1 VTQAPGSGSLSASVL
16 AHLDDLEL
24 MARIVI
30 EGTRTGGNRSPFH
43 GFTTEFHQHRP
54 YRAGDDLKH
63 LDWKLYG
70 RSDRLY
76 TRQYRET
83 TNLAV
88 TLIVDASASMAYP
101 EHGVSKWQY
110 ARIVAASLAYLVA
123 EQGNTVGLSTLQGG
137 TLSHLPAR
145 GGRPH
150 LLALLAR
157 LDRLKAEGSFDAPR
171 AIAGVGRLLRRRGV
185 VILLS
190 DCYDAEEES
199 RRELRHLVQRGHDV
213 TLLQLTSPDE
223 VALPFSGAV
232 EIEDVEAG
240 TKRIT
245 DATAIASEYRHPSRF
260 TCSVGGRAGRTASPR
275 SGSSMRRGCSR
286 HSGPACRICCC
297 FSCVSRSC
305 SWLSSP
311 SRSRAGV
318 AERRWGPQEGDSR
331 EQL

>member
-1 VTQAPGSGSLSASVL
+1 MTQAPGSGSLSASVL

-110 ARIVAASLAYLVA
+110 TRIVAASLAYLVA
-123 EQGNTVGLSTLQGG
+123 EQGNTVGLSTVQGG
-137 TLSHLPAR
+137 TLTHLPAR

-213 TLLQLTSPDE
+213 TVLQLTSPDE

-245 DATAIASEYRHPSRF
+245 DATAIASEYRRVVSAFHER
-260 TCSVGGRAGRTASPR
+260 CRMESVRAGIDYALLSTDVPPARAL
-275 SGSSMRRGCSR
+275 R
-286 HSGPACRICCC
+286 HYLRHRE
-297 FSCVSRSC
+297 SRSTNAQRPA
-305 SWLSSP
+305 S
-311 SRSRAGV
+311 A
-318 AERRWGPQEGDSR
+318 
-331 EQL
+331 

>member
-1 VTQAPGSGSLSASVL
+1 MSTPAPTGGSLHASIL
-16 AHLDDLEL
+16 SHLDDLEL

-43 GFTTEFHQHRP
+43 GFTTEFNQHRP

-88 TLIVDASASMAYP
+88 TLIVDTSASMAYP
-101 EHGVSKWQY
+101 DHGVSKWEY

-123 EQGNTVGLSTLQGG
+123 QQGNTVGLSTLQGG
-137 TLSHLPAR
+137 SLTHLPAR

-150 LLALLAR
+150 FLALLAR
-157 LDRLKAEGSFDAPR
+157 LHRLTPTGAFDAPR

-190 DCYDAEEES
+190 DGYDAEEES
-199 RRELRHLVQRGHDV
+199 RRELRQLVQRGHDV
-213 TLLQLTSPDE
+213 TLLQLTSPE
-223 VALPFSGAV
+223 ERLLPFAGAV
-232 EIEDVEAG
+232 EIEEAEG
-240 TKRIT
+240 GARRIT
-245 DATAIASEYRHPSRF
+245 DATAIARDYQEAVAAFHERWRGE
-260 TCSVGGRAGRTASPR
+260 CVRAGIDYALLSTEIPPARALRHYLRHRALRAVSAQRPATA
-275 SGSSMRRGCSR
+275 
-286 HSGPACRICCC
+286 
-297 FSCVSRSC
+297 
-305 SWLSSP
+305 
-311 SRSRAGV
+311 
-318 AERRWGPQEGDSR
+318 
-331 EQL
+331 

>member
-1 VTQAPGSGSLSASVL
+1 MTATTLATGGASLSASVL

-63 LDWKLYG
+63 LDWKLYA

-88 TLIVDASASMAYP
+88 TLVVDPSASMAYP
-101 EHGVSKWQY
+101 DQGVSKWQY
-110 ARIVAASLAYLVA
+110 AKIVAASLAYLVA

-137 TLSHLPAR
+137 GLMHLPAR

-157 LDRLKAEGSFDAPR
+157 LDRLDTGGAFDAPR

-185 VILLS
+185 VVLLS
-190 DCYDAEEES
+190 DCYDAEDET

-213 TLLQLTSPDE
+213 AVLQLTSPE
-223 VALPFSGAV
+223 ELALPFRGAV
-232 EIEDVEAG
+232 ELEGLEDG
-240 TKRIT
+240 TRRIT
-245 DATAIASEYRHPSRF
+245 DATAIAAAYHDAVAAFHERWRSEA
-260 TCSVGGRAGRTASPR
+260 VR
-275 SGSSMRRGCSR
+275 SGIDYALLRTDVPPARALR
-286 HSGPACRICCC
+286 HYLRHRALRAVSAQRPA
-297 FSCVSRSC
+297 S
-305 SWLSSP
+305 
-311 SRSRAGV
+311 A
-318 AERRWGPQEGDSR
+318 
-331 EQL
+331 